1 MFSKNFI
8 QVGLLGT
15 DIQNFGEMRLIL
27 YNINLFEKYDQY
39 QKNVLKQNS
48 FILCL
53 DTKFSVNIFYG

>member
-39 QKNVLKQNS
+39 QKHSSAKQ
-48 FILCL
+48 
-53 DTKFSVNIFYG
+53 FYFMFGYQI